1 MYFGHNLYEC
11 QRHMVVAS
19 IKTNT
24 ELINFLLSKKRTLVD
39 IMLDGARTKNNLVL
53 ILKMEK

>member
-1 MYFGHNLYEC
+1 
-11 QRHMVVAS
+11 MVVAS